1 MPIGGARETARGGA
15 ASDTLPPPTAS
26 AARLTLPTPATR
38 AAAIDL
44 ENPQHPVE
52 AGLEAEPTAAVSPG
66 AALAKARR
74 DAGMTRRQLADRLGE
89 RLWTVEEWEAGR
101 QPVQPEKVDAIAEAT
116 GASKDLLV
124 SGANQVEGTGVEAQQ
139 RWIRSLGPVNAPVHR
154 PLTVDEIRDPELP
167 RSVRGFEPAATR
179 RWLSEVAV
187 HYERVVAERDQL
199 RWRVE
204 DLEAAP
210 PPADDHAQVVAE
222 RDELR
227 QRIAELDAAASAPA
241 DYEEVVAERDEL
253 RGRVAQLDATVAELQ
268 ASLEQRKDYDA
279 IVGER
284 DDLRRRLT
292 EAEASTET
300 EQALSRALLAASRA
314 GEELVRE
321 AQAEADAILAAARA
335 SAAETERE
343 LELQR
348 HALETERDAFLEA
361 LRAEALQ
368 AARDDLAALQ
378 QEAEQ
383 LVPAL
388 TALAQRIQ
396 TTARFRLDTPEDEP
410 VDAEL
415 VDDLQARAEASGA
428 APPVAESD

>member
-1 MPIGGARETARGGA
+1 
-15 ASDTLPPPTAS
+15 
-26 AARLTLPTPATR
+26 
-38 AAAIDL
+38 
-44 ENPQHPVE
+44 
-52 AGLEAEPTAAVSPG
+52 
-66 AALAKARR
+66 
-74 DAGMTRRQLADRLGE
+74 MTRRQLADRLGE

-101 QPVQPEKVDAIAEAT
+101 QPVPPEKVDAIAEAT

-268 ASLEQRKDYDA
+268 ASLEQRKDYDEVVSARAKLERETAELWELVSAREDYDA